1 MKTIAIY
8 NLKGG
13 VGKTAAAVNL
23 AHCASQNKIKT
34 LLVDL
39 DPQGASSFYFKAKPT
54 KKFSAKKFAQG
65 KQIAKNIRETNYP
78 DLDLLPSDFSYR
90 SLNLILDDSKKSEKT
105 LNKVF
110 SPLSET
116 YDLIFMDCPASIG
129 VDAESVFCAAD
140 LILIP
145 IIPTILSMET
155 FQKVV
160 SFLKEK
166 EYPKDKVVAFFS
178 QVDGRKKIHKETV
191 AKYTTNPK
199 WYLKSTIPY
208 SSEIERM
215 GVYRA
220 PITGKFPKS
229 RSAQAFQSLWEE
241 ISDRFL

>member
-1 MKTIAIY
+1 MKTIALY

-23 AHCASQNKIKT
+23 AHCASRDKCKT
-34 LLVDL
+34 LLIDL

-54 KKFSAKKFAQG
+54 KKFTAKKFAQG
-65 KQIAKNIRETNYP
+65 KQITKNIHETNYP
-78 DLDLLPSDFSYR
+78 DLDLLPSDFSFR
-90 SLNLILDDSKKSEKT
+90 SLDLILDDSKKSEKT
-105 LNKVF
+105 LSKIIN
-110 SPLSET
+110 PLGDT

-129 VDAESVFCAAD
+129 VDAESVFYAAD
-140 LILIP
+140 LILLP

-155 FQKVV
+155 FHKIL

-166 EYPKDKVVAFFS
+166 NYPKEKVIAFFS
-178 QVDGRKKIHKETV
+178 QVDARKKIHKETV
-191 AKYTTNPK
+191 ATYTTNPK

-220 PITGKFPKS
+220 PVTGKLPKS
-229 RSAQAFQSLWEE
+229 RSAKAFDALWLE
-241 ISDRFL
+241 ISERFL